1 MLRYGREKLGKITL
15 WFRRGG
21 TSDRNGQSVDGE
33 GADNEGDES
42 NFREHDDGECREE
55 EQIIMAPGLRFGR

>member
-1 MLRYGREKLGKITL
+1 MRYGREQLEKFTL
-15 WFRRGG
+15 WFRRRG

-33 GADNEGDES
+33 SADNEGDES
-42 NFREHDDGECREE
+42 DSREHDDGEFREE